1 MPIRKREQR
10 RRINKAIAAL
20 DEFCDVANWK
30 RSHKGNLYR
39 DCQGMNVCVFRR
51 PDGTYGYSIDCGEFD
66 DGLPNVGYSPIG
78 WETADDA
85 MTQLAH
91 LLMINEV

>member
-10 RRINKAIAAL
+10 RRINEVIAAM

-30 RSHKGNLYR
+30 RSRKGNLYR
-39 DCQGMNVCVFRR
+39 DCQGMNVCVFKR
-51 PDGTYGYSIDCGEFD
+51 PNGTYGYSIDAGPSD
-66 DGLPNVGYSPIG
+66 DGLSDVGYSARG
-78 WETADDA
+78 WETAEDA
-85 MTQLAH
+85 MIQLAH